1 MTVSTGG
8 ADWRDGAT
16 AEQVAAV
23 EHLYRNHRSLPYISP
38 ERDLAAWLEEVE
50 LSSSKAVPKWA
61 LEPVADI
68 ELYGGY
74 LFEVTA
80 GDIILLWRIS
90 FDTFTTQSWFP
101 KYFEHTYGIDAAFD
115 LRMLVEAGLVEIESA
130 ADSLDLVTAPALR
143 KALKDAGVNVPSG
156 AKKADLMRL
165 TRGNLS
171 PALEDAVPVRSYKL
185 TTAGRTL
192 LDAHPEVVA
201 KASKEGLGFLPFG
214 VFWSGF

>member
-16 AEQVAAV
+16 PEQVAAV

-61 LEPVADI
+61 LEPVANI

-90 FDTFTTQSWFP
+90 FSTFTTQSWFP

-115 LRMLVEAGLVEIESA
+115 LRMLVEAGLVEIGSA
-130 ADSLDLVTAPALR
+130 AGSLDLVTTPALR
-143 KALKDAGVNVPSG
+143 KALKDAGVNGLSG
-156 AKKADLMRL
+156 ATKADLMRL
-165 TRGNLS
+165 AREHLS
-171 PALEDAVPVRSYKL
+171 PAQFEEVVPIRSYKL
-185 TTAGRTL
+185 TTVGRAL

-201 KASKEGLGFLPFG
+201 KHSKKG
-214 VFWSGF
+214 

>member
-38 ERDLAAWLEEVE
+38 ERDLAAWLEEVGV
-50 LSSSKAVPKWA
+50 SSSKAVPKWA
-61 LEPVADI
+61 LEPVANI

-115 LRMLVEAGLVEIESA
+115 LRMLVEAGLVEIGSA
-130 ADSLDLVTAPALR
+130 TDSLDLMTAPALR
-143 KALKDAGVNVPSG
+143 KALKDAGVNGLSS
-156 AKKADLMRL
+156 AKKADLDDVIDTSWTPHV
-165 TRGNLS
+165 TRGVRLVS
-171 PALEDAVPVRSYKL
+171 MIDDAAQHVGQAAYA
-185 TTAGRTL
+185 AGIL
-192 LDAHPEVVA
+192 AGADGSVGAA
-201 KASKEGLGFLPFG
+201 
-214 VFWSGF
+214 

>member
-115 LRMLVEAGLVEIESA
+115 LRMLVEAGFVEIESA

-143 KALKDAGVNVPSG
+143 KALKDAGVSG

-165 TRGNLS
+165 ARERLS
-171 PALEDAVPVRSYKL
+171 PAQLEDVTPVRSYKL

-201 KASKEGLGFLPFG
+201 KHPKKG
-214 VFWSGF
+214 

>member
-1 MTVSTGG
+1 MAVSTGG
-8 ADWRDGAT
+8 ADWRDDAT
-16 AEQVAAV
+16 PEQVAAV

-61 LEPVADI
+61 LEPVANI

-80 GDIILLWRIS
+80 GDIILLRRIS

-101 KYFEHTYGIDAAFD
+101 KYFEYTYGIDAAFD
-115 LRMLVEAGLVEIESA
+115 LRMLVEAGFVEIGSA
-130 ADSLDLVTAPALR
+130 AGSLDLVTTPALR
-143 KALKDAGVNVPSG
+143 KALKDAGVNGLSG
-156 AKKADLMRL
+156 ATKADLMRL
-165 TRGNLS
+165 AREHLS
-171 PALEDAVPVRSYKL
+171 PAQFEEVVPIRSYKL
-185 TTAGRTL
+185 TTVGRAL

-201 KASKEGLGFLPFG
+201 KHSKKG
-214 VFWSGF
+214 

>member
-1 MTVSTGG
+1 MTVNTGG

-16 AEQVAAV
+16 AEQVVAV
-23 EHLYRNHRSLPYISP
+23 EHLYRKHRSLPYISP

-50 LSSSKAVPKWA
+50 LSSSKAVPKWT

-80 GDIILLWRIS
+80 GDIILLWHIS

-101 KYFEHTYGIDAAFD
+101 KYFEYTYGTDAAFD
-115 LRMLVEAGLVEIESA
+115 LRMLVEAGLVEIGSA

-143 KALKDAGVNVPSG
+143 KAIKDAGVNGLSS

-165 TRGNLS
+165 AREHLS
-171 PALEDAVPVRSYKL
+171 PAQFEDAVPVRSYKL

-201 KASKEGLGFLPFG
+201 KHPKKG
-214 VFWSGF
+214 

>member
-8 ADWRDGAT
+8 ADWHDSAT
-16 AEQVAAV
+16 PEQVAAV
-23 EHLYRNHRSLPYISP
+23 EYVYRNHRSLPYISP
-38 ERDLAAWLEEVE
+38 EHDLAAWLEKVE
-50 LSSSKAVPKWA
+50 LSSSKLVPKWA
-61 LEPVADI
+61 LEPVANI

-90 FDTFTTQSWFP
+90 FNTFTTQSWFP

-115 LRMLVEAGLVEIESA
+115 LQMLVEAGLVEIESA

-143 KALKDAGVNVPSG
+143 KALKDAGVNGLSS

-165 TRGNLS
+165 AREHLS
-171 PALEDAVPVRSYKL
+171 PAQLEDVVPVRSYKL
-185 TTAGRTL
+185 TTAGLSL
-192 LDAHPEVVA
+192 LNAHPEVVA
-201 KASKEGLGFLPFG
+201 KHPKKG
-214 VFWSGF
+214 

>member
-8 ADWRDGAT
+8 ADWHGSAT
-16 AEQVAAV
+16 PEQVATV
-23 EHLYRNHRSLPYISP
+23 ECVYRNHPSLPYISP
-38 ERDLAAWLEEVE
+38 ERNLAAWLEEVE
-50 LSSSKAVPKWA
+50 LSSSKVVPKWA
-61 LEPVADI
+61 LEPVANI

-90 FDTFTTQSWFP
+90 FSTFTTQSWFP
-101 KYFEHTYGIDAAFD
+101 KYFEYTYGIDAAFD

-143 KALKDAGVNVPSG
+143 KALKDASVNGLSS

-165 TRGNLS
+165 AREHLS
-171 PALEDAVPVRSYKL
+171 PAQLEDVVPVRSYKL
-185 TTAGRTL
+185 TTAGRAL
-192 LDAHPEVVA
+192 LDTHPEVVA
-201 KASKEGLGFLPFG
+201 RYLKRG
-214 VFWSGF
+214 

>member
-1 MTVSTGG
+1 MAVSTGG

-38 ERDLAAWLEEVE
+38 EHDLAAWLEEVE
-50 LSSSKAVPKWA
+50 LSSSKLVPKWA

-115 LRMLVEAGLVEIESA
+115 LRMLVEAGLVEVESA

-143 KALKDAGVNVPSG
+143 KALKDAGVNGLSG

-165 TRGNLS
+165 AREHLS
-171 PALEDAVPVRSYKL
+171 PAQLEDAAPVRSYKL
-185 TTAGRTL
+185 TAAGRAL
-192 LDAHPEVVA
+192 LDAHPEVIA
-201 KASKEGLGFLPFG
+201 KHPKKG
-214 VFWSGF
+214 

>member
-1 MTVSTGG
+1 MSQNIGLDFREYYRCGQFERGSVVTVSTGG

-50 LSSSKAVPKWA
+50 LSSSKAVPKWT

-101 KYFEHTYGIDAAFD
+101 KYFEHTYGIDAAFN

-130 ADSLDLVTAPALR
+130 ANSLDLVTAPALR
-143 KALKDAGVNVPSG
+143 KALKNAGVNGLSSATKV
-156 AKKADLMRL
+156 DLIRFA
-165 TRGNLS
+165 R
-171 PALEDAVPVRSYKL
+171 EHRSE
-185 TTAGRTL
+185 
-192 LDAHPEVVA
+192 AHV
-201 KASKEGLGFLPFG
+201 
-214 VFWSGF
+214 